1 MKMTETKNGF
11 RCDEC
16 GIIETE
22 PELTLYRDGYA
33 DALHFCSLKCLQ
45 RWVYKEMEVM
55 END

>member
-33 DALHFCSLKCLQ
+33 DASHFCSLKCLQ
-45 RWVYKEMEVM
+45 RRVYKEMEDG